1 MKKYRFVLFMAVMLL
16 ASLSITPK
24 KPAMAST
31 DNGYGGLSCKVLNEE
46 CMHPFWGPFLD
57 SKWFDGLEFCL

>member
-31 DNGYGGLSCKVLNEE
+31 DNDYGGVCCQSLGELCN
-46 CMHPFWGPFLD
+46 HPFWGPFLD
-57 SKWFDGLEFCL
+57 SKWYPGLDFCL